1 MGTGNQ
7 PLNAGVR
14 RERRWP
20 VRWFENLIDVG
31 SRKGR
36 LHKHLL
42 SLSAPRA
49 LMVVAASTLATVSMV
64 ILGATGMYRSL
75 TSEASKFALNSVHVV
90 LDRVRD
96 ELHAAASDPALQGA
110 LTHCTAE
117 VSAALV
123 RRSLRSEFL
132 TQIMVHS
139 PDGQRL
145 CGPLGL
151 LPADMDLRENTRGE
165 INLYTRQAIEP
176 QLVAALPMSDGR
188 VIKAELDRRAFT
200 AQLMDPK
207 LLREVPELD
216 QVLAS
221 IVLQVVSPSGQ
232 PLAALVGGDASA
244 QSATAPWLRQVIPSD
259 RYGLQVVADISYSAL
274 GRSASTM
281 LPAWTL
287 VGLLLGGM
295 MVLGLWRAVIL
306 RARLVHRLA
315 GAVRRRQFEPWV
327 QPIVEMQSGLC
338 VGGEVLMRWQHPHR
352 GVVSPGEFIEEAER
366 SGLINNMSDLVMSL
380 AAYRLGGLVRRYPQL
395 YFSVNVTPGQ
405 LARADFAQRLAEVF
419 SADTLPASHVLLELT
434 ERDIV
439 DASASHALGAL
450 REAGWRIALDDFGT
464 GQSSLAL
471 LERLRIDRIK
481 IDRSFVRTID
491 GQTVR
496 RPVLDAIIGLAA
508 QLDVPLIAEGVETR
522 DQWDYLHQRGV
533 TYAQGYLMARPM
545 PIEVFSRWLDNQ
557 QAESRPA
564 EPVSAASVGVFEV
577 SFTDQQATELCHAM
591 REPPLRGGGAS
602 DRARGNA
609 DGRAAVGDS
618 RAASAEAACSGS
630 SLQGGLDVRD
640 RRWRLRLYPKCFVG
654 REAVDWIVQ
663 REGVGRAKAVRIGR
677 RLVALGLIAHVLAEH
692 DFEDADLF
700 YVFTDTPDGR
710 SQQQNDL
717 YREMAQALRAMAR
730 GDTMPGLRPGEHV
743 RGIAVHRECFTGAE
757 LTRWFRER
765 WGLTTGQAV
774 QAGAQLMR
782 QGDLRHVFDD
792 RTFAVGRDL
801 YRP

>member
-20 VRWFENLIDVG
+20 LRWVENLIDIG
-31 SRKGR
+31 SGQGR
-36 LHKHLL
+36 LHRQLL
-42 SLSAPRA
+42 SLSASRA
-49 LMVVAASTLATVSMV
+49 LLVVAACTLVTMSMV
-64 ILGATGMYRSL
+64 VFGAAASYRSL
-75 TSEASKFALNSVHVV
+75 TSGASEFALNSVHRV

-96 ELHAAASDPALQGA
+96 ELHAVAADPALQGA
-110 LTHCTAE
+110 LTDCTAE
-117 VSAALV
+117 VSSALV
-123 RRSLRSEFL
+123 RRSLSSEFL
-132 TQIMVHS
+132 TQFMVQS

-145 CGPLGL
+145 CGPLGS
-151 LPADMDLRENTRGE
+151 LPADGDLRENTRGE

-176 QLVAALPMSDGR
+176 QLVATLPMSDGR

-207 LLREVPELD
+207 LLQEVPELD

-221 IVLQVVSPSGQ
+221 IVLQVVTPGGE
-232 PLAALVGGDASA
+232 PLAALVGGDSSA
-244 QSATAPWLRQVIPSD
+244 PNATAPWLRHVTPSY
-259 RYGLQVVADISYSAL
+259 RYGLQVAADISYSAL
-274 GRSASTM
+274 GRSASAV

-287 VGLLLGGM
+287 VGLLLGGVA
-295 MVLGLWRAVIL
+295 VLGLWRAVIL
-306 RARLVHRLA
+306 RARLVYRLA

-327 QPIVEMQSGLC
+327 QPIVEMQSGRC

-366 SGLINNMSDLVMSL
+366 SGLINDMSDLVMAL
-380 AAYRLGGLVRRYPQL
+380 AAYRLGDLVRRHPQL
-395 YFSVNVTPGQ
+395 YFSINVTPGQ
-405 LARADFAQRLAEVF
+405 LARADFAKRLADVF
-419 SADTLPASHVLLELT
+419 SADTLPAPRVLIELT

-439 DASASHALGAL
+439 DASASDALGAL

-471 LERLRIDRIK
+471 LEQLRIDRIK

-522 DQWDYLHQRGV
+522 AQWDYLRQRGV

-557 QAESRPA
+557 QAESQPA
-564 EPVSAASVGVFEV
+564 AQGSAAGGGVFEA
-577 SFTDQQATELCHAM
+577 SCTDRQATELCQAM
-591 REPPLRGGGAS
+591 REPPLRASGAS
-602 DRARGNA
+602 DRAPGHAGGRAGVGESTTAAGEVADRGNC
-609 DGRAAVGDS
+609 V
-618 RAASAEAACSGS
+618 
-630 SLQGGLDVRD
+630 QGGLEVRD
-640 RRWRLRLYPKCFVG
+640 RRWRLRQYTMCFVG

-663 REGVGRAKAVRIGR
+663 REGVSRATAVRIGR

-700 YVFTDTPDGR
+700 YVFTNTPDGQ
-710 SQQQNDL
+710 SQQQSEL
-717 YREMAQALRAMAR
+717 HREMAQALRALAR
-730 GDTMPGLRPGEHV
+730 GDTLPGLRLGEHV

-757 LTRWFRER
+757 LARWIRKR
-765 WGLTTGQAV
+765 WGLTTEQAV

-782 QGDLRHVFDD
+782 QGALRHVFDD
-792 RTFAVGRDL
+792 RSFAVGGDL